1 MFTKLHAAHLCVC
14 SNGEPCAAGG
24 PDRAA
29 ADSASVPAP
38 PGVSPNPAWPCALAS
53 QKPQPHSSRHAKYN
67 PVDSAARS
75 SDSQCGQ
82 ARRRAMRGRAHCST
96 HHTRGRALSSSGRRP
111 LPAISENRKQ
121 ARTPAPLTTTGSGS
135 GSGERRHGQR
145 VPSRTPQRRHQQ
157 RDTGGSSSTAVAAKD
172 SSRYDDRAC
181 PRNPM
186 QRTRVSA
193 VPLATGPTTT
203 CWV

>member
-1 MFTKLHAAHLCVC
+1 MEAGADEMEASAADATDRPTASKTTKRSHFHYMVLGTSRPSQHPRSDRHGTSSARHGEARVFTKLHAAHLCVC

-67 PVDSAARS
+67 PVDSAGRS

-96 HHTRGRALSSSGRRP
+96 HHTRGRALF
-111 LPAISENRKQ
+111 E
-121 ARTPAPLTTTGSGS
+121 
-135 GSGERRHGQR
+135 
-145 VPSRTPQRRHQQ
+145 
-157 RDTGGSSSTAVAAKD
+157 
-172 SSRYDDRAC
+172 
-181 PRNPM
+181 
-186 QRTRVSA
+186 
-193 VPLATGPTTT
+193 
-203 CWV
+203 W

>member
-1 MFTKLHAAHLCVC
+1 MEAGAEEMEASAGDARARRRGAATSTTWCWVRAAQVSIRVRTGTAPRVLVTARRACSTKLPAAHLCVC

-67 PVDSAARS
+67 PVDSAGRS

-96 HHTRGRALSSSGRRP
+96 HHTRGRALF
-111 LPAISENRKQ
+111 E
-121 ARTPAPLTTTGSGS
+121 
-135 GSGERRHGQR
+135 
-145 VPSRTPQRRHQQ
+145 
-157 RDTGGSSSTAVAAKD
+157 
-172 SSRYDDRAC
+172 
-181 PRNPM
+181 
-186 QRTRVSA
+186 
-193 VPLATGPTTT
+193 
-203 CWV
+203 W